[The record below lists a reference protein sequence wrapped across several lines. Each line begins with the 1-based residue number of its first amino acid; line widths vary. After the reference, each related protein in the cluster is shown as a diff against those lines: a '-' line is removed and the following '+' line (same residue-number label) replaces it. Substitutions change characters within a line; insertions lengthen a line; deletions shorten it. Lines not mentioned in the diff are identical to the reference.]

1 MVNILKFFFRHG
13 FSSNISVII
22 SMICYYIN
30 SIMVIYCNIWEFI
43 CKIPCLTKHIMVVL
57 LCNGILGDIQCMYF
71 SL

>member
-1 MVNILKFFFRHG
+1 MVNILKFFLDIY
-13 FSSNISVII
+13 FSSKISVKI

-43 CKIPCLTKHIMVVL
+43 CKMPYSTKHIMVVL
-57 LCNGILGDIQCMYF
+57 LCNGILGDIWCMYF